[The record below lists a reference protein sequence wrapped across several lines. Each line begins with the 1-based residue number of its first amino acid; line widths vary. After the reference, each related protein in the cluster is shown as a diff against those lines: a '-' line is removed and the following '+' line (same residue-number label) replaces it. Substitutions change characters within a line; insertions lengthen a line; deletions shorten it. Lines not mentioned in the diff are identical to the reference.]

1 MATHYVPKR
10 PWRYKAGDEF
20 VDNDGN
26 VEGMRVGVVQ
36 RVDEI
41 NMKAD
46 VKIITGQGYR
56 TDVEISQAM
65 CGPRNFWGG
74 LPEIGALVMIGFRK
88 TSTKNDLAD
97 AVILGYLPTG
107 NRMGLRYDPFAPSDP
122 NAVDPEDSAEYKEQ
136 FGEPMRYKRFK
147 MSPGD
152 VGGMSSSGS
161 ELLLNRSVNLVNRA
175 GDLIEL
181 RDEERTLVTQSI
193 HRFDNEAGVRR
204 YSGPV
209 RRQVFW
215 IPPEVVTTK
224 DDGTKVL
231 KSVTEGY
238 YGRDDFQAIGPGAA
252 GADTK
257 FANANGEL
265 HENFNNATLFP
276 PVTYSNGKT
285 VFYPSTMPS
294 VSLEGDPDEGAGAA
308 FTEVRTEIAH
318 DTELVQ
324 EVHTEIDGFCPNPRA
339 PYIEHVLGTVIGN
352 DAYSTQGMRQYGQ
365 ALRPQMWTHGKA
377 QTAGK
382 FSLETI
388 SRGVNGDLDVRT
400 SAAAFLFRI
409 NPVEAKDDGV
419 PFAVAVQKQGKLF
432 VQVPKPS
439 NESYGDNV
447 KGISADINLL
457 GALKLFLGKSSP
469 TSTSL
474 HAKLD
479 GGIKA
484 TIGRNTDTGNSLDI
498 VFTGPV
504 KNNYVGATDSQGNG
518 LSTNV
523 SGKYS
528 VTVSGDKN
536 IQTGGSVNIVANGGA
551 TTKADKIVHQAI
563 SGYTINASGFQKTVT
578 GMTYLT
584 YAQLKTETIAT
595 GGELKNVMAGAV
607 IETVAAG
614 AKSVTVNGALTT
626 QVTAAITET
635 SGAAIAQTSGAAFTV
650 TAGAAYSLAASA
662 AVSIT
667 AGALLTQTAPAGIS
681 LVSTNIMLGGPPAVL
696 GVVRATPALPPGTPT
711 LDYITGLPLL
721 GSAGV
726 RSL

>member
-1 MATHYVPKR
+1 MATHYVPQR
-10 PWRYKAGDEF
+10 PWRYKPGKEF
-20 VDNDGN
+20 IDNNGN
-26 VEGMRVGVVQ
+26 VEGLRVGIVQ
-36 RVDEI
+36 RVDAI

-46 VKIITGQGYR
+46 VKIIAGQGYR

-65 CGPRNFWGG
+65 CGPRSFWGG
-74 LPEIGALVMIGFRK
+74 LPEIGSLVMVGFRM
-88 TSTKNDLAD
+88 TSAKNNLAD
-97 AVILGYLPTG
+97 AVIVGYLPMG
-107 NRMGLRYDPFAPSDP
+107 NRLGIRYDPFAPSDP
-122 NAVDPEDSAEYKEQ
+122 TAVDPEDVSDYEEE
-136 FGEPMRYKRFK
+136 FGGPVRYKRFK

-152 VGGMSSSGS
+152 VGGMSSSGA
-161 ELLLNRSVNLVNRA
+161 EVLLNRSVNLVNRA

-215 IPPEVVTTK
+215 VPPEIVTTK

-231 KSVTEGY
+231 KSTADGY
-238 YGRDDFQAIGPGAA
+238 YGRDDFQSIGPGAA
-252 GADTK
+252 GAATK
-257 FANANGEL
+257 FANSDGEL
-265 HENFNNATLFP
+265 HENFNNAKLFP

-285 VFYPSTMPS
+285 VFYPSTMPNI
-294 VSLEGDPDEGAGAA
+294 SLEGDPDEGAGAA

-352 DAYSTQGMRQYGQ
+352 DAYSTQGLKQYGQ
-365 ALRPQMWTHGKA
+365 ALRPQMWTHGKSLT
-377 QTAGK
+377 QGK

-388 SRGVNGDLDVRT
+388 SRGANGDLDVRT

-409 NPVEAKDDGV
+409 NPVEAKDDGTA
-419 PFAVAVQKQGKLF
+419 FAVAVQKQGKLF

-447 KGISADINLL
+447 KGVSADVNLL
-457 GALKLFLGKSSP
+457 GALKLFLGSASP
-469 TSTSL
+469 TKTSL
-474 HAKLD
+474 FAKFD

-484 TIGRNTDTGNSLDI
+484 EIGRNTDTGNSLDI

-504 KNNYVGATDSQGNG
+504 KNNYIGATDAQGNG

-523 SGKYS
+523 SGKYA

-536 IQTGGSVNIVANGGA
+536 IQTGGSLNIVANGAA

-563 SGYTINASGFQKTVT
+563 SGYTINASGFQQTVT

-607 IETVAAG
+607 VETVAGG

-626 QVTAAITET
+626 NVTAAITET

-650 TAGAAYSLAASA
+650 TAGAAYSLNATA
-662 AVSIT
+662 AVSLT
-667 AGALLTQTAPAGIS
+667 AGAVMTLTAPPGIA
-681 LVSTNIMLGGPPAVL
+681 LVSANVMLGSPAAAF
-696 GVVRATPALPPGTPT
+696 GVARGIPAMPPGSPT

-721 GSAGV
+721 GSLGV
-726 RSL
+726 RSD